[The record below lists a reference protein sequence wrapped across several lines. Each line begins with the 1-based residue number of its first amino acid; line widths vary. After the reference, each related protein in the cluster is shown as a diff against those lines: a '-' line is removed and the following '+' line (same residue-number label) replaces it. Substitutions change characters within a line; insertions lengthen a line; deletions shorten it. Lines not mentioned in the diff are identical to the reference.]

1 MKTKIMTSA
10 LIVFLVLAI
19 VLGVSVGAQA
29 NSRSAATTKIS
40 APSFHDDM
48 RKLWEDHITWTRLVI
63 VAFAAD
69 LPELNL
75 TLTRLLQN
83 QVDIG
88 NAVKPFYGEAAG
100 NLLTS
105 LLTDHIVVA
114 AEVLA
119 AVKSGNSTMI
129 NDALAKWYA
138 NAHDIA
144 VFLNSANP
152 KNWPLAEA
160 DQMMREH
167 LDLTAAEAVAHLS
180 GDFEASIAAYDEVHR
195 QILMM
200 ADFLS
205 NGIIRQFPS
214 KFTELGNVVKSEEP
228 HISEKLTFVA
238 HLSGKTWAS
247 KVSNVTYT
255 IETRAQGTA
264 IFQFNKDATEIK
276 FMLLVANIQ
285 NITMSHIHLDN
296 GAAVGPIVVW
306 LFPRTPPQTL
316 IPGRFDGVLAKG
328 TIANSDLVGL
338 LAGMSIRDLQAKIE
352 EGFAYV
358 VVHTSQ
364 HPPGEIRAFI
374 H

>member
-1 MKTKIMTSA
+1 
-10 LIVFLVLAI
+10 
-19 VLGVSVGAQA
+19 
-29 NSRSAATTKIS
+29 
-40 APSFHDDM
+40 
-48 RKLWEDHITWTRLVI
+48 
-63 VAFAAD
+63 
-69 LPELNL
+69 
-75 TLTRLLQN
+75 
-83 QVDIG
+83 
-88 NAVKPFYGEAAG
+88 
-100 NLLTS
+100 
-105 LLTDHIVVA
+105 
-114 AEVLA
+114 
-119 AVKSGNSTMI
+119 
-129 NDALAKWYA
+129 
-138 NAHDIA
+138 
-144 VFLNSANP
+144 
-152 KNWPLAEA
+152 
-160 DQMMREH
+160 MMREH

-214 KFTELGNVVKSEEP
+214 KFTELGNIVKSEELRT
-228 HISEKLTFVA
+228 SEKLTFVA

-255 IETRAQGTA
+255 IQTRAQGTA

-285 NITMSHIHLDN
+285 NITMAHIHLDN

-306 LFPRTPPQTL
+306 LFPRTPPPTL

-328 TIANSDLVGL
+328 TITNSDLVGL

-352 EGFAYV
+352 NGIAYV